1 MAMTRTL
8 TLLAV
13 VAALTACAN
22 SPASV
27 TGNGP
32 VTLSIVGTN
41 DVHGGILPSGDRGGL
56 ALFSG
61 YLKNLRAARADDG
74 AVLLIDGGDMWQ
86 GTLESNHFEG
96 AVVVEAYNALGYTAA
111 TIGNHE
117 FDFGPVGE
125 AATPRSPADDPRGA
139 LKMRAAQAKFP
150 LLAANLIDDATGKPV
165 DWPNVAPSTTVEA
178 AGVTVG
184 IIGVTTS
191 TTFNETIRA
200 NTVGLAL
207 APLEA
212 AISGEAARLR
222 SAGAAVVIV
231 TAHSGASCREFSDP
245 SDASSCDTGE
255 IVRVARALE
264 PGLVDVIVAGH
275 THAGMA
281 HTFNGIAVI
290 ESFSRGG
297 AFGRVDLTVDRSTGR
312 IIDTKIFRPRNI
324 CRFGGADGAPCAE
337 ADGNAS
343 PSPAEYEGAAVEP
356 DPAIEAVIEPAV
368 SRVAA
373 IKAEELGVMV
383 ETRLPLR
390 GGVESPLGN
399 LFADAML
406 AKSGGA
412 DLVINNTAGGLRA
425 DLPAGPLTYGRL
437 FEVFPFD
444 NLLVRLTMTG
454 RELESLLAGYIARSD
469 RLLGIAG
476 GRVEAGCRGSRV
488 EVRVV
493 RTDGREVRDDETV
506 VVATTDYLSTTSLFS
521 GVEAPEVFGP
531 LVRDAV
537 ADWFRQRGGSVRAED
552 LVDER
557 MPRFPPDSTLPLR
570 CRLP

>member
-1 MAMTRTL
+1 MTRAL
-8 TLLAV
+8 TL
-13 VAALTACAN
+13 VAAVAVLTACAN
-22 SPASV
+22 STASR
-27 TGNGP
+27 TETGP

-96 AVVVEAYNALGYTAA
+96 AVVVEAYNALDYTAA

-125 AATPRSPADDPRGA
+125 AATPRSPDDDPRGA
-139 LKMRAAQAKFP
+139 LKLRAAQAKFP
-150 LLAANLIDDATGKPV
+150 LLAANLIDDVTGKPV
-165 DWPNVAPSTTVEA
+165 AWPNVAPSTTVDA

-200 NTVGLAL
+200 NTVGLSL

-231 TAHSGASCREFSDP
+231 TAHSGASCREFTDP
-245 SDASSCDTGE
+245 SDASSCGTGE

-290 ESFSRGG
+290 ESFSRGR

-312 IIDTKIFRPRNI
+312 VIDTKIFRPQNI
-324 CRFGGADGAPCAE
+324 CRFGGADGAECAE
-337 ADGNAS
+337 GNENGNS
-343 PSPAEYEGAAVEP
+343 SPAQYEDAAVEP
-356 DPAIEAVIEPAV
+356 DRAIEAVIEPAV

-373 IKAEELGVMV
+373 IKAEELGVMI
-383 ETRLPLR
+383 ESRLPLR

-454 RELESLLAGYIARSD
+454 RELEGLLAGYIARSD

-476 GRVEAGCRGSRV
+476 ARVEAGCRGSRV
-488 EVRVV
+488 NVGVV
-493 RTDGREVRDDETV
+493 RTDGREIRDDETV
-506 VVATTDYLSTTSLFS
+506 VVATTDYLSTTDLFA
-521 GVEAPEVFGP
+521 GVEPPEVFGP

-537 ADWFRQRGGSVRAED
+537 ADWFRQRGGTVRAAD
-552 LVDER
+552 LVNER
-557 MPRFPPDSTLPLR
+557 LPRFPPDSTLPLR